1 MQKAG
6 PGEKK
11 ILAASART
19 WSSNLLIV
27 NLVLHTIELSLF
39 PTPDTSLWRYITIP
53 HLVTKGSAV
62 PKISSGQTLFH
73 LFGFFANCCD
83 FDLEHSNPILSLKTL
98 AIKFIYLSYLPSNY
112 TSGCQKIVRR
122 YIVETVIF
130 WWYKPSLSDLGLG
143 DSNCTFS
150 HNILLGNNDASPYQI
165 WLQQVERFRK
175 YLLGKS
181 WKDGH
186 GWFQYTP
193 LQWCTT
199 QHNAAETVHLSSWQQ
214 KFSHPTVICKY
225 HYSGAAVP
233 HICCLAVQWTSN
245 AVDATPRLTVW
256 MSINQHVSYC

>member
-1 MQKAG
+1 MTRIFLCATVITQGWNKYWNNSQCRKLAL
-6 PGEKK
+6 ERKK

-73 LFGFFANCCD
+73 LFCFFVNCCD

-98 AIKFIYLSYLPSNY
+98 AIKFIYLSYLPSKY

-130 WWYKPSLSDLGLG
+130 WWYKPSLSDLALEIATVLFHTTFCLVIMMHHHTKFGCNRLRGSENISWANPGKMDMG
-143 DSNCTFS
+143 DSNTPRY
-150 HNILLGNNDASPYQI
+150 NDAQHNTMQLKQCTCPPGNRSS
-165 WLQQVERFRK
+165 V
-175 YLLGKS
+175 
-181 WKDGH
+181 
-186 GWFQYTP
+186 TP
-193 LQWCTT
+193 LLSVNTT
-199 QHNAAETVHLSSWQQ
+199 TV
-214 KFSHPTVICKY
+214 
-225 HYSGAAVP
+225 
-233 HICCLAVQWTSN
+233 VQLYLTSV
-245 AVDATPRLTVW
+245 A
-256 MSINQHVSYC
+256 

>member
-1 MQKAG
+1 MTRIFLCATVITQGWNKYWNNSQCRKLAL
-6 PGEKK
+6 ERKK

-39 PTPDTSLWRYITIP
+39 PTSDTSLWRYITIP

-73 LFGFFANCCD
+73 LFCFFVNCCD

-165 WLQQVERFRK
+165 WLRQVEKFRK

-199 QHNAAETVHLSSWQQ
+199 QCSWNSAPVLLATEVQ
-214 KFSHPTVICKY
+214 S
-225 HYSGAAVP
+225 P
-233 HICCLAVQWTSN
+233 HCYL
-245 AVDATPRLTVW
+245 
-256 MSINQHVSYC
+256 